1 MGPFAHSPPGGTVT
15 RPQRGLGA
23 TSRAVSFLWAKNPG
37 NRYRWQ
43 NSWPDGFSLCLNYFS
58 LRMRCLKFKTC
69 LKYFIYICHIRA
81 QVSLKFLTI
90 HLMSINKG
98 DHEDHLTFIPA
109 RGQLIFLFYTRG
121 KNFRESSLSK
131 VRQTVKQR
139 SQIQVLYSFL
149 AETIS
154 KFKSCLPRIVR
165 QTRQVG

>member
-1 MGPFAHSPPGGTVT
+1 M
-15 RPQRGLGA
+15 
-23 TSRAVSFLWAKNPG
+23 
-37 NRYRWQ
+37 
-43 NSWPDGFSLCLNYFS
+43 
-58 LRMRCLKFKTC
+58 
-69 LKYFIYICHIRA
+69 
-81 QVSLKFLTI
+81 
-90 HLMSINKG
+90 
-98 DHEDHLTFIPA
+98 TFIPT

-165 QTRQVG
+165 QTGQMGQHFKMISITKILCSPFKIFLSSNSFFLESVYKLILKCFTPSSPSTSPQVSAPNRDNAQIE